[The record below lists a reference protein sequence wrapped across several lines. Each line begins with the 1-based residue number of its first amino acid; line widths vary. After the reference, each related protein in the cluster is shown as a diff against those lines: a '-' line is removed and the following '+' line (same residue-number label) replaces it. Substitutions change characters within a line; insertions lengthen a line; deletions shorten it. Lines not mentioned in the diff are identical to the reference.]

1 MRPSGTIFSTT
12 TQSGKTVYKVEV
24 SIGKKPDGTRRRVRR
39 TAHSKSDAKRLLAE
53 LLAQAQQGAL
63 NEGASEKLDSFAHWW
78 FHTIKAHQ
86 VRPATLGDYQDRYRR
101 TIAPLLGNKK
111 LGDVSSRDIANWM
124 SQLSSAGASTA
135 TVNGARQVLS
145 MLLKAAE
152 EYGHIPK
159 NPAQFVSRHKKPFG
173 EPTRVK
179 QPWSQAEAQNVLAN
193 ARGTA
198 LELPLSL
205 AAILGMRR
213 SEILGL
219 QWSDF
224 DFQKGTLTIH
234 RVRRDERTTD
244 ENGRVSVS
252 TVTYPPKSASSRRQ
266 VPLGSLVQTA
276 VLSHRERQQQAG
288 YFDERGW
295 VFATRTGNPLS
306 PHRLSQL
313 FRQFLHEH
321 KIRPIRFHD
330 VRHTAVTLALESGV
344 RIEVVSRMVG
354 HSRIDTT
361 KSIYAPVVQAMNP
374 EYTEKMDDYLS
385 SSSNSLLAPKE
396 VSEDVE

>member
-135 TVNGARQVLS
+135 TINGARQVVS

-152 EYGHIPK
+152 E
-159 NPAQFVSRHKKPFG
+159 
-173 EPTRVK
+173 
-179 QPWSQAEAQNVLAN
+179 
-193 ARGTA
+193 
-198 LELPLSL
+198 
-205 AAILGMRR
+205 
-213 SEILGL
+213 
-219 QWSDF
+219 
-224 DFQKGTLTIH
+224 
-234 RVRRDERTTD
+234 
-244 ENGRVSVS
+244 
-252 TVTYPPKSASSRRQ
+252 
-266 VPLGSLVQTA
+266 
-276 VLSHRERQQQAG
+276 
-288 YFDERGW
+288 
-295 VFATRTGNPLS
+295 
-306 PHRLSQL
+306 
-313 FRQFLHEH
+313 
-321 KIRPIRFHD
+321 
-330 VRHTAVTLALESGV
+330 
-344 RIEVVSRMVG
+344 
-354 HSRIDTT
+354 
-361 KSIYAPVVQAMNP
+361 
-374 EYTEKMDDYLS
+374 
-385 SSSNSLLAPKE
+385 
-396 VSEDVE
+396 

>member
-1 MRPSGTIFSTT
+1 
-12 TQSGKTVYKVEV
+12 
-24 SIGKKPDGTRRRVRR
+24 
-39 TAHSKSDAKRLLAE
+39 
-53 LLAQAQQGAL
+53 
-63 NEGASEKLDSFAHWW
+63 
-78 FHTIKAHQ
+78 
-86 VRPATLGDYQDRYRR
+86 
-101 TIAPLLGNKK
+101 
-111 LGDVSSRDIANWM
+111 
-124 SQLSSAGASTA
+124 
-135 TVNGARQVLS
+135 
-145 MLLKAAE
+145 MLT
-152 EYGHIPK
+152 H
-159 NPAQFVSRHKKPFG
+159 
-173 EPTRVK
+173 
-179 QPWSQAEAQNVLAN
+179 

-224 DFQKGTLTIH
+224 DFQQGTLTIH
-234 RVRRDERTTD
+234 RVRRDERTTNK
-244 ENGRVSVS
+244 NGQVSVT

-266 VPLGSLVQTA
+266 IPLGSLVQTA

-313 FRQFLHEH
+313 FRQFLTDH

-330 VRHTAVTLALESGV
+330 ARHTAVTLALEAGV
-344 RIEVVSRMVG
+344 RIEVVSQMVG

-396 VSEDVE
+396 VPEDVE